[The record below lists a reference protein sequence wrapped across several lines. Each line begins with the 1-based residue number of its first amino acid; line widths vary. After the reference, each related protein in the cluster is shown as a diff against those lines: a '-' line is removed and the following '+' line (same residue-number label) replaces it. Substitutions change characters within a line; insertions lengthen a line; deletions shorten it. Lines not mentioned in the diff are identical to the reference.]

1 MITYRDIVPS
11 EVMPDIYALLHAH
24 WLETE
29 KDVSIG
35 PAPSVEMYR
44 ACEDAGLTVAI
55 GVFDDD
61 VMVGYAVAFVHR
73 HLHYD
78 LIASAHDSLF
88 IDKKYR
94 NGRIGLTLIRL
105 LEVASQEKGAQF
117 IAWHAK
123 KGSAFDKLL
132 SRMNYHPEEI
142 IYRKELLSCQ
152 SSHSS
157 R

>member
-11 EVMPDIYALLHAH
+11 QVMPDIYALLHAH

-29 KDVSIG
+29 KDVARG
-35 PAPSVEMYR
+35 PAPSIDMYK

-55 GVFDDD
+55 GLFDDD

-78 LIASAHDSLF
+78 LVAAQHDSLF
-88 IDKKYR
+88 IRQDHR
-94 NGRIGLTLIRL
+94 NGRNGINLIRH
-105 LEVASQEKGAQF
+105 LEAACLAKDAQF

-123 KGSAFDKLL
+123 KGSPFDKLL
-132 SRMNYHPEEI
+132 ARMGYIPEEI
-142 IYRKELLSCQ
+142 IYRKELSCQ
-152 SSHSS
+152 SSPSS
-157 R
+157 L